1 MNYYAKL
8 YTDDYYPENIKLY
21 ISVIEGIYETNGN
34 QKARV
39 VGIINITEN
48 TFCKYVKQSY
58 NVVGITDITIT
69 LKKSNYSNETRPI
82 LHEET
87 YILLS
92 HLLIT
97 EGYTPERVEQITNA
111 VHTISNNK
119 TIKTNQN
126 CLEGWI
132 SF

>member
-8 YTDDYYPENIKLY
+8 YTDEYYPDNIKVY

-39 VGIINITEN
+39 VGIINMTEN
-48 TFCKYVKQSY
+48 TFCKYAKQSY

-69 LKKSNYSNETRPI
+69 LKKSNYSNETRSI
-82 LHEET
+82 LSEET
-87 YILLS
+87 YTLLS

-97 EGYTPERVEQITNA
+97 EGYTPERIEQITNA